1 MRKKYNILAFAALL
15 GIPPSISAQKPMR
28 DINDGKTDN
37 QSVSITAARATR
49 MSESYA
55 ELEELYLKGIGLL
68 QLGKLEG
75 AAKAFEEVAKKDEKN
90 DAAAYQLAKIY
101 EAQKQMPA
109 AFAQAQRAV
118 AIAPENRWYKI
129 FLMQLYAR
137 NGEYKNAAQIGE
149 QIAAKDKNFFDDE
162 MQQELAE
169 SLEKSGQFDKAL
181 KIYDKFEQLYG
192 LQEEIAKKKYAIF
205 VVKKE
210 INKAVAILQRYVKT
224 EPSNLDAQHLLAE
237 TLLMQGKNGE
247 AEQVYDQILTI
258 KPDDV
263 RANLVRSASKK
274 AAIKNN
280 NSNQDIAFLDSKMAF
295 FEEKNTQIDQKI
307 RELLPFLQKLNEQKV
322 KENNTPLLEKLLEI
336 GVKLENMYPNDGKI
350 LALQGDL
357 FYQHQQP
364 VEALARYEKC
374 TRLVKNIYSV
384 FEQKMRIEEE
394 MGDFTALFATSNEAV
409 ERFPNQAAAFF
420 FNGLASARLNKN
432 TDATDALQQA
442 LLMSARKPPLKADIL
457 AELGW
462 LKAKNKDFNAAEKA
476 FGEANALAPNTPS
489 ILLKQTNAML
499 LGNENMKTDALKL
512 VDNLA
517 EISHNAIV
525 SEAIGDTYA
534 RANQLEKATQW
545 WQKAKTMGG
554 QSKNLDKK
562 IATQKMI
569 E

>member
-1 MRKKYNILAFAALL
+1 MQKKYNILALIAFL

-49 MSESYA
+49 MSEAYA

-90 DAAAYQLAKIY
+90 DAAAYQLARIY
-101 EAQKQMPA
+101 EIQKQIPA
-109 AFAQAQRAV
+109 AFAQAQRAIV
-118 AIAPENRWYKI
+118 IAPENRWYKV
-129 FLMQLYAR
+129 FLMQLYSR

-149 QIAAKDKNFFDDE
+149 QIAAKDKNFFDDVL
-162 MQQELAE
+162 QQELAE

-181 KIYDKFEQLYG
+181 KIYDKFEHYYG
-192 LQEEIAKKKYAIF
+192 LQEEVAKKKYAIF
-205 VVKKE
+205 LTKKD
-210 INKAVAILQRYVKT
+210 INKAIEILQRYVKS
-224 EPSNLDAQHLLAE
+224 EPSNLEVQHVLAE
-237 TLLMQGKNGE
+237 TFLMQGKNSE
-247 AEQVYDQILTI
+247 AEKVYDQILAI
-258 KPDDV
+258 KPNDV
-263 RANLVRSASKK
+263 RANLVRSATKQ
-274 AAIKNN
+274 AAIKSNN
-280 NSNQDIAFLDSKMAF
+280 VNQDIAFLDSKMSF

-307 RELLPFLQKLNEQKV
+307 REILPFLQKLNEQKI

-336 GVKLENMYPNDGKI
+336 GAKLENIYPNDGKI

-364 VEALARYEKC
+364 IEALARYEKC
-374 TRLVKNIYSV
+374 TRLVKNIYTV

-394 MGDFTALFATSNEAV
+394 IGDFAALFATSNEAI

-420 FNGLASARLNKN
+420 FNGLAAARLNKN
-432 TDATDALQQA
+432 ADATDALQQA

-462 LKAKNKDFNAAEKA
+462 LKAKNKDMNAAEKA
-476 FGEANALAPNTPS
+476 FGEANSLAPNTPS
-489 ILLKQTNAML
+489 ILLKQANAML
-499 LGNENMKTDALKL
+499 LGNENMKKDALKL
-512 VDNLA
+512 IDNLA
-517 EISHNAIV
+517 DINHNAIV

-534 RANQLEKATQW
+534 RADQLEKAIQW
-545 WQKAKTMGG
+545 WQKAKTSGG